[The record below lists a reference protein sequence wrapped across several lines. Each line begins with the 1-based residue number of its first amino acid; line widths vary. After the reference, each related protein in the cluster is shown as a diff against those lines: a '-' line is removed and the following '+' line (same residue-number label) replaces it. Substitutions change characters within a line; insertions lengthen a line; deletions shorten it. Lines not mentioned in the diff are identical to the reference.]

1 MNDRHLAALED
12 RGRFL
17 DWQGQQVFLV
27 DSADHD
33 PAADEKPVLL
43 LVHGYPTSTWDFSH
57 LWPQLCARFR
67 VVGAD
72 LLGLGFSSKPR
83 PHRYCMAEQADLME
97 FVLQQ
102 TGVRQCHVL
111 AHDYGDTVTQE
122 LLARDLERP
131 QSRYLSV
138 ILLNGGLFPETHH
151 ARPCRKLMAGPLGP
165 LLARTD
171 QPQASCSAPSVRC
184 SAPNPAGRSRRWKR
198 CGNWS
203 TTTTACWCLPP
214 LLGYIAERRQFRERW
229 VNALRAGAH
238 AAGTGQRQRRPGIR
252 RAHGGAFSRSGRHAA
267 LHPRIAWHRPLP
279 AAGSAAERCWM
290 PARRSGANV
299 VHYPTSA
306 RVNSPRAAR
315 RRVSSGTFFVAELS
329 LLDNRPQHRLC
340 HGHKRPSASR
350 MKGL

>member
-1 MNDRHLAALED
+1 MIDSLQHWKSL
-12 RGRFL
+12 GRFH

-27 DSADHD
+27 DSADRD

-57 LWPQLCARFR
+57 LWLQLGARFR

-151 ARPCRKLMAGPLGP
+151 ARTMQKLMAGPLGP
-165 LLARTD
+165 LLARLTSRSKLLGTFSSVFG
-171 QPQASCSAPSVRC
+171 PQTRPDEPTLEAVWQLV
-184 SAPNPAGRSRRWKR
+184 NYHNGLLV
-198 CGNWS
+198 
-203 TTTTACWCLPP
+203 LPP

-229 VNALRAGAH
+229 VNALRQARMPLALVNGSADPVSGAH
-238 AAGTGQRQRRPGIR
+238 MVARFREVVGTQHFIRELPGI
-252 RAHGGAFSRSGRHAA
+252 G
-267 LHPRIAWHRPLP
+267 
-279 AAGSAAERCWM
+279 
-290 PARRSGANV
+290 
-299 VHYPTSA
+299 HYPQLEA
-306 RVNSPRAAR
+306 PEAVLNACEVFWREN
-315 RRVSSGTFFVAELS
+315 GVA
-329 LLDNRPQHRLC
+329 
-340 HGHKRPSASR
+340 
-350 MKGL
+350 